1 MLKRLKQ
8 LPEDWIATGIGLL
21 IVLIIGT
28 GLLGPGAQS
37 ATLKAQAGESAQAA
51 LLALDG
57 WQIGSE
63 GAAAPSNP
71 VSALV
76 AGAAYQYQCADGQIM
91 AQQLDALPDGIN
103 PPDAGK
109 ALVLLS
115 NQCEQAITLTYRR
128 DAALRW
134 PLFGLLGR

>member
-8 LPEDWIATGIGLL
+8 LSEDWIATGIGLL

-28 GLLGPGAQS
+28 GLIGPGAQN

-63 GAAAPSNP
+63 GAAVPANP
-71 VSALV
+71 VSRLV
-76 AGAAYQYQCADGQIM
+76 AGAAYQYQCTEGQM
-91 AQQLDALPDGIN
+91 TAQQLDALPDGIN
-103 PPDAGK
+103 PPGAGK
-109 ALVLLS
+109 ALVLLQ
-115 NQCEQAITLTYRR
+115 NDCEQAITLTYRR